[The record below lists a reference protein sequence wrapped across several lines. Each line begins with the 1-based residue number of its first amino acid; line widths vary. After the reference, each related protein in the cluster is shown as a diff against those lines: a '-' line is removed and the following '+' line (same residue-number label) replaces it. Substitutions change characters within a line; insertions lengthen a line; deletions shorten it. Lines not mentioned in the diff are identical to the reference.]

1 MPAYSVE
8 HVVERLRKFAANFG
22 TRAKAAKAIG
32 ISPQYLSDIILR
44 RRRPGPSV
52 LRALGIRRVDRY
64 EDA

>member
-8 HVVERLRKFAANFG
+8 RVVGRLLKYAASFG
-22 TRAKAAKAIG
+22 TRAKAAKAMG

-52 LRALGIRRVDRY
+52 LRALGMRRVDRY